1 MSIGITGLVTS
12 APPAADDAR
21 ALVAAAEASG
31 KPCVL
36 PADLIAALE
45 TEARAVL
52 DGVEPRDTM
61 VERVVHVEARAREVV
76 LVQKRDERGQV
87 ELCEVPRDD
96 WRPRATR
103 TPSGWSIEGGW
114 LDEAVPE
121 LLTGRTVP
129 QERPRW
135 TAERAEIARAKG
147 EG

>member
-1 MSIGITGLVTS
+1 MS
-12 APPAADDAR
+12 AMARPPTAADEVR
-21 ALVAAAEASG
+21 ALAAVAEAEG

-36 PADLIAALE
+36 PDELIARLE
-45 TEARAVL
+45 AEARTVL
-52 DGVEPRDTM
+52 AEVEPMHSMKERRAEREERAYGNVLYDYDP
-61 VERVVHVEARAREVV
+61 ERGRVVFAE
-76 LVQKRDERGQV
+76 
-87 ELCEVPRDD
+87 DD

-103 TPSGWSIEGGW
+103 TPSGWTVAGGW